1 MMKKRLLHLLLYSLY
16 IGGIIWA
23 LGSCNASRKPID
35 MATLNALEGQVASKN
50 FRIEAI
56 WALPLQSSGLVQ
68 VSNAGLLPPG
78 SNVSRISLIN
88 TPNSFVLKGDSV
100 FIKLPYYGERQIA
113 TNYNRA
119 DGIYLEALAE
129 ELQISKA
136 SSGKYIN
143 IDFQTQPKTERL
155 QFNIKVYPQNRSLI
169 TIYSNQRNTIRYE
182 GEFEDLSENY

>member
-1 MMKKRLLHLLLYSLY
+1 MMKKRLLHLFLYSLY

-50 FRIEAI
+50 FRIEAV

-155 QFNIKVYPQNRSLI
+155 QFNIKIYPQSRSLI

-182 GEFEDLSENY
+182 GEFEDLSDNY

>member
-88 TPNSFVLKGDSV
+88 TPVSCVLQGDSV

>member
-1 MMKKRLLHLLLYSLY
+1 MKKRAIHLLCYSLY
-16 IGGIIWA
+16 LGGILW
-23 LGSCNASRKPID
+23 LLWGCNATKTPAD
-35 MATLNALEGQVASKN
+35 TAALKALQEQVAAQN
-50 FRIEAI
+50 FRIEAL

-88 TPNSFVLKGDSV
+88 TPNSFVFKGDSV

-119 DGIYLEALAE
+119 EGIDLETLILNLE
-129 ELQISKA
+129 ISTAAK
-136 SSGKYIN
+136 GNYIN
-143 IDFQTQPKTERL
+143 LDFETQPKTERL

-169 TIYSNQRNTIRYE
+169 TVYSNQRNTIRYE
-182 GEFEDLSENY
+182 GVFENLSENK